1 MPQVDVDIPDHEGAH
16 LRVIG
21 VVLVDV
27 GHSGGQR
34 FRTRRRL
41 FYNEMNFFSDLSVC
55 PSTLGSGLTQRILLL
70 VSFNE
75 VMTK

>member
-1 MPQVDVDIPDHEGAH
+1 MPQVDVDIPDHDGAH

-41 FYNEMNFFSDLSVC
+41 FYKSIFFKLTSD

-70 VSFNE
+70 TCIF
-75 VMTK
+75 

>member
-1 MPQVDVDIPDHEGAH
+1 MPQVDVDIPDHDGAH

-41 FYNEMNFFSDLSVC
+41 FYNERIFFQTWASAPAPWVVASPNVYYYLY
-55 PSTLGSGLTQRILLL
+55 LL
-70 VSFNE
+70 
-75 VMTK
+75 MK